1 MLSDRMALRTPL
13 PADPPAPPILA
24 HIRRSD
30 WRTMPWKNG
39 GGITH
44 ELWREGEGAEG
55 WALRLSMAEVSLP
68 GPFSRFPG
76 VNRVILL
83 LKGAGFVL
91 RRSDGVIQKT
101 TQVGSPFPFLG
112 EDDWYCELV
121 DGPVLDFNLMF
132 DRDQGHA
139 ALWAQQSGEVF
150 ADFFLC
156 LDDGKVAGVDVAP
169 LDLLRLQGVF
179 PSTASG
185 IAIRWVRQHLS
196 MVCESPNAKNAAQ
209 SEVFSKRVRSFRD
222 SRP

>member
-1 MLSDRMALRTPL
+1 MLSGRMALRTPL
-13 PADPPAPPILA
+13 PVDPPAPNILA

-68 GPFSRFPG
+68 GPFSRFPQ

-91 RRSDGVIQKT
+91 HRSDGVIQKM
-101 TQVGSPFPFLG
+101 TQVGRPFPFLG
-112 EDDWYCELV
+112 EDDWHCDLV

-132 DRDQGHA
+132 DRNQGHA
-139 ALWAQQSGEVF
+139 ALWAQEPGEVLT
-150 ADFFLC
+150 DFFLC
-156 LDDGKVAGVDVAP
+156 LGAGKVEEQDVGA
-169 LDLLRLQGVF
+169 LDLLRMQGIFHTTV
-179 PSTASG
+179 PG
-185 IAIRWVRQHLS
+185 IGIRWVRHHL
-196 MVCESPNAKNAAQ
+196 
-209 SEVFSKRVRSFRD
+209 
-222 SRP
+222 